1 MAYVSAPDDLAL
13 HGARILGFATASR
26 IAGRYGLDI
35 STTSEYLLDF
45 EACGWAGRHSFAGTS
60 GWSLTDAGRAE
71 NERRLAT
78 ELDKAGSREAVTRA
92 HAAFVPLNRRLGP
105 ACTNWQIRP
114 TRADPMA
121 LNDHADWRW
130 DERVLQALASLDRS
144 FQQLCDQLTGCLERF
159 GGYADLYSSALGKVE
174 AGQLA
179 WVDAPD
185 RDSCH
190 ILWIQFHED
199 LLATLGI
206 PRGSDM

>member
-1 MAYVSAPDDLAL
+1 
-13 HGARILGFATASR
+13 
-26 IAGRYGLDI
+26 
-35 STTSEYLLDF
+35 
-45 EACGWAGRHSFAGTS
+45 
-60 GWSLTDAGRAE
+60 
-71 NERRLAT
+71 
-78 ELDKAGSREAVTRA
+78 
-92 HAAFVPLNRRLGP
+92 
-105 ACTNWQIRP
+105 
-114 TRADPMA
+114 MA

-130 DERVLQALASLDRS
+130 DDRVLRTLASIDGS
-144 FQQLCDQLTGCLERF
+144 FRQLCDQLAGCLERF
-159 GGYADLYSSALGKVE
+159 GGYADRYSSALGKVE